1 MCARLHE
8 IATREFPASRGVEQ
22 RIDVYLALN
31 ELLKAEDTREFVQAL
46 CEHLP
51 ALLPEFHDDLQ
62 HATAKD
68 LIHVCLR
75 TLSYFMFHGTLAA
88 KVPDAQL
95 STFLSDIVSLL
106 FSTQDESTYKLCLW
120 SLTKQNIEESR
131 HPFLQRILEAF
142 VQAIVN
148 PFRSRKIELQA
159 MEGLRELML
168 KYPQVALESEP
179 SVQIWLK
186 LICSRL
192 TSSHKAIWE
201 QSRLILKDA
210 SRHVGIWSPELLE
223 MLQDCMIQYAFPA
236 MKTHMDKQRNRDA
249 LQLWILILLL
259 MKSNEWFFK
268 KSVVQLLVRP
278 IMACIEEET
287 LLNVHQAAFITW
299 KNIVSA
305 LVEGQG

>member
-1 MCARLHE
+1 MNTKSERPRSEHVLMAMDTEAMCARLHE

-106 FSTQDESTYKLCLW
+106 FSTQDEVRKRERACDAFSVTCMSTLFGYKA
-120 SLTKQNIEESR
+120 LTGAAQ
-131 HPFLQRILEAF
+131 
-142 VQAIVN
+142 
-148 PFRSRKIELQA
+148 
-159 MEGLRELML
+159 
-168 KYPQVALESEP
+168 
-179 SVQIWLK
+179 
-186 LICSRL
+186 
-192 TSSHKAIWE
+192 
-201 QSRLILKDA
+201 
-210 SRHVGIWSPELLE
+210 
-223 MLQDCMIQYAFPA
+223 CM
-236 MKTHMDKQRNRDA
+236 
-249 LQLWILILLL
+249 WILAT
-259 MKSNEWFFK
+259 M
-268 KSVVQLLVRP
+268 
-278 IMACIEEET
+278 
-287 LLNVHQAAFITW
+287 
-299 KNIVSA
+299 
-305 LVEGQG
+305 